1 MRMELNKSNFIQRLK
16 SLVEPSLFKEFE
28 DYVYNNYYEIEE
40 ESNGY
45 FLHIKGKAFKLDPTD
60 ILTFRSIKVTNTTS
74 YSDTLLTLFNN
85 QLKDE
90 LKSRYCTD
98 RIRIDSPTQNVI
110 VDQVLFNS
118 FILPFQDYCI
128 DSYISSIKNKFT
140 ISKYFSTKFNIPQ
153 LPLTEQI
160 KLLGYNIKEIK
171 SWFKQAKN
179 KNLNMVVAGIGGIGF
194 NTLEYLTL
202 LCEEFNIKNL
212 FKKILIYEQDT
223 IEISNIYRFNTDRTF
238 TNFKYNGISNYI
250 TKYTGS
256 IHKISL
262 LDQDKLQKLSK
273 NKMNYID
280 HKIYNGYGF
289 NSPNTFIYGA
299 PDCELREKLTNT
311 PFLCASHSGNVVE
324 LKSAP
329 HADHHIQVESY
340 GLINIPIFLLNVLDI
355 TIQLIKTLAL
365 HNPVEFKGERK
376 VWYENEFNLDKQ
388 KTSKTYNIPIY
399 SSRIGE

>member
-1 MRMELNKSNFIQRLK
+1 MSIKLNKLNFIQRLK
-16 SLVEPSLFKEFE
+16 SLVEPSLFEEFKN
-28 DYVYNNYYEIEE
+28 YVNSNYYEIKE

-45 FLHIKGKAFKLDPTD
+45 FIHIKGTAFKLDPTD
-60 ILTFRSIKVTNTTS
+60 ILTFKSIKITNKNN
-74 YSDTLLTLFNN
+74 YSDTLLTNFNE
-85 QLKDE
+85 QLKDA
-90 LKSRYCTD
+90 LKSRYCTN
-98 RIRIDSPTQNVI
+98 RIDSPTQNVI

-118 FILPFQDYCI
+118 FILPFEDYCI
-128 DSYISSIKNKFT
+128 DSYIANIKNKFT

-160 KLLGYNIKEIK
+160 KLLGYDLKEIK
-171 SWFKQAKN
+171 SWFKQAKD

-212 FKKILIYEQDT
+212 FKKIIVYEQDSL
-223 IEISNIYRFNTDRTF
+223 EISNIYRFNTDRIL
-238 TNFKYNGISNYI
+238 TNFINNSIANYI
-250 TKYTGS
+250 NKYLYAT
-256 IHKISL
+256 HKIYL

-273 NKMNYID
+273 NKVNYMYQ
-280 HKIYNGYGF
+280 KIYNGYGF
-289 NSPNTFIYGA
+289 NAKNTFIYGA
-299 PDCELREKLTNT
+299 PDCELREKLTT
-311 PFLCASHSGNVVE
+311 TAFLCASHSGNVVE

-340 GLINIPIFLLNVLDI
+340 GLINIPIFLLNVLDV

-365 HNPVEFKGERK
+365 HNPVEFSGERK

-388 KTSKTYNIPIY
+388 KTSKTYTIPTY